1 MLQFDEAKDFMKD
14 HMSDPDTKDVF
25 ASFRKLHKLLR
36 GEFQKSLMPIPV
48 YVDSVVSIQKRMGDI
63 LPKKAVCDRL
73 LRGYLDNN
81 ETLYRVIHAP
91 SFMSQYNRYWED
103 PMQLEE
109 AFLPKLLGVL
119 SIASRFETKSKG
131 LSHERSEGVHLPTAA
146 ALVRL
151 WLNNLRGKQLVE
163 MDTLQVEL
171 LWLLTMRMI
180 KEHARDGWAQLGCI
194 LRMAMGMGLHRDP
207 SEFGNNRISPFNC
220 EMRRRLWATIA
231 DLDYYI
237 SNDCNLPSLL
247 REEDSTTGPPS
258 NLDDADIHPDM
269 PELPPSKPFDHITDN
284 HVQAYAAL
292 TFGLR
297 KRAAALVN
305 RIDKIQDWS
314 EILDVAGKL
323 ERHLDEIEFIF
334 PARPAENVRKARY
347 WRCRGLLDGHLRQP
361 LMNLYRPFVLGVV
374 GVPTEI
380 TRAYLRHTASI
391 VKSIEEL
398 DPNMPDYE
406 AIADLC
412 HVGVKGDAVQAAMS
426 MCYYVRA
433 SMRPNLDPA
442 SASIQQALRVSPADS
457 EASALP
463 SDGVMWSTNRLI
475 RGVEKVIE
483 FLIQNIKRGDTKDI
497 ICLSVVLESVR
508 TPEPRTDEMS
518 HGLRVVLDSCL
529 RAANC
534 SLERLANAQPDPATQ
549 VAEASYGGGL
559 MGSAAPGYAQPP
571 PGNFM
576 NAMPD
581 EDGWVFWDGWD

>member
-1 MLQFDEAKDFMKD
+1 MKD
-14 HMSDPDTKDVF
+14 HTRDPGTREVF

-36 GEFQKSLMPIPV
+36 TEYQKSLTPITVFVDSMMPIH
-48 YVDSVVSIQKRMGDI
+48 KRMADI
-63 LPKKAVCDRL
+63 LPKKPVCDKL

-91 SFMSQYNRYWED
+91 SFMAHYNRYWEGSL
-103 PMQLEE
+103 QSE

-119 SIASRFETKSKG
+119 SIASRFETKSRG

-151 WLNNLRGKQLVE
+151 WLNNLRGKHLVE

-180 KEHARDGWAQLGCI
+180 KEHARDGWAQLGSI

-207 SEFGNNRISPFNC
+207 SEFGPRRITPFNA
-220 EMRRRLWATIA
+220 EMRRRLWATVA

-258 NLDDADIHPDM
+258 NLDDADLRPEM
-269 PELPPSKPFDHITDN
+269 LELPPSKPFDQITDN
-284 HVQAYAAL
+284 HVQAYAAV

-305 RIDKIQDWS
+305 RIDKIHDWD

-323 ERHLDEIEFIF
+323 ERHLNDIELIF

-347 WRCRGLLDGHLRQP
+347 WRCRGLLDGHVRQP
-361 LMNLYRPFVLGVV
+361 LMNLYRPFVLGVP
-374 GVPTEI
+374 GVPTTI
-380 TRAYLRHTASI
+380 TRAYLRHAASI
-391 VKSIEEL
+391 VQSIEEL
-398 DPNMPDYE
+398 DPSMPDYE
-406 AIADLC
+406 CIADLC
-412 HVGVKGDAVQAAMS
+412 HVGVKSDAVQAAMS
-426 MCYYVRA
+426 MCYYIRSA
-433 SMRPNLDPA
+433 TRPNLDAA
-442 SASIQQALRVSPADS
+442 SQCVQQALRVSPEMD
-457 EASALP
+457 ASAVAG
-463 SDGVMWSTNRLI
+463 DGVLWSRQRLVQ
-475 RGVEKVIE
+475 GVEKVID

-508 TPEPRTDEMS
+508 SPEPHRADMER
-518 HGLRVVLDSCL
+518 GLRVVLDSCL

-534 SLERLANAQPDPATQ
+534 SLERLANAQPDAATQ
-549 VAEASYGGGL
+549 VAEASYGAGMMGG
-559 MGSAAPGYAQPP
+559 AATGYAQPAP
-571 PGNFM
+571 SGNLM
-576 NAMPD
+576 GSLP
-581 EDGWVFWDGWD
+581 EEEGWMFWDGWD